1 MKVEISYSKRKSI
14 SIKVKNGDLLV
25 CAPIGT
31 NNTDISKILEK
42 HREWIKKAVEREKAS
57 REKFESLS
65 ETQIKELKREAR
77 KYLTALCEYY
87 SSLTGL
93 RYNKI
98 SITSAKTRF
107 GSCSSSKNISFSY
120 RIMLYPESAREYV
133 VLHEIAHLKEMNHSK
148 AFYSIIES
156 YMPDYKERRKLLK
169 SK

>member
-1 MKVEISYSKRKSI
+1 MKVIISYSKRRSV
-14 SIKVKNGDLLV
+14 SLKVKNGDLLV
-25 CAPIGT
+25 LAPIGT
-31 NNTDISKILEK
+31 SENDINKIIDK
-42 HREWIKKAVEREKAS
+42 HIEWINKAVAREKAT
-57 REKFESLS
+57 REKYESLT
-65 ETQIKELKREAR
+65 ETDIRALKKEAR
-77 KYLTALCEYY
+77 KYLVPLCEYY

-93 RYNKI
+93 KYNKI

-120 RIMLYPESAREYV
+120 LVMLYPEPAREYV

-148 AFYSIIES
+148 AFYTIIGQ